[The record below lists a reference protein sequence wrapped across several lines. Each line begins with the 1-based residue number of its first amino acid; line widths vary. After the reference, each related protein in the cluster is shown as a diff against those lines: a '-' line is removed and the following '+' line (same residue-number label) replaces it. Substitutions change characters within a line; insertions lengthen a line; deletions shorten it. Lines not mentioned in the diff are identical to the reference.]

1 MKSARLQQTI
11 PHLCIAHNKS
21 YLHSKNAASA
31 LIPKSPGVA
40 VIPRRNKRYWLYKIV
55 KMGNVQQLK
64 LWPLACLI
72 HQHQFLTTNL
82 LNFLLKCLL
91 QVPVPCDNF
100 VYYLQTLQRII
111 VKRHASI
118 QLPSQI
124 ITPFSLTYGQQILNA
139 LLVKE
144 WLITAG
150 CLWQV
155 LIIGLWMTKSWC
167 FA

>member
-118 QLPSQI
+118 QIPSQI

>member
-11 PHLCIAHNKS
+11 PQLCIAHNKS

-31 LIPKSPGVA
+31 LIPKSPRVA
-40 VIPRRNKRYWLYKIV
+40 VIPRRKLIRDSDYAKLWKWKMYNKII
-55 KMGNVQQLK
+55 K

-72 HQHQFLTTNL
+72 LQHQFLTTDL

-100 VYYLQTLQRII
+100 VYYLQTLWRIK
-111 VKRHASI
+111 VKRHALI

-124 ITPFSLTYGQQILNA
+124 IAPFFLSYGQEILNFPQA
-139 LLVKE
+139 LV
-144 WLITAG
+144 
-150 CLWQV
+150 
-155 LIIGLWMTKSWC
+155 TK
-167 FA
+167 